1 MAIDKLDKIGLEN
14 VNRELADKGISEEAI
29 AKLQPIILLSG
40 TNAEKLATLKTVL
53 ADSEIG
59 IKGVEESEFIL
70 NTLTAMGLKN
80 EIELDLTLARGLNY
94 YTGAIFE
101 VKALDV
107 QIGSITGGGRYDN
120 LTGVF
125 GMAGISG

>member
-1 MAIDKLDKIGLEN
+1 MDITVAIDKLDKIGLDN
-14 VNRELADKGISEEAI
+14 VNAELKEKGIGDEAI

-40 TNAEKLATLKTVL
+40 SNEEKLATLKQVL
-53 ADSEIG
+53 SASETG
-59 IKGVEESEFIL
+59 LKGVEESEFIL
-70 NTLTAMGLKN
+70 KTLSTLGLKN

-107 QIGSITGGGRYDN
+107 QMKYYRWQS
-120 LTGVF
+120 L
-125 GMAGISG
+125 